1 MAATCLLANCS
12 DRDNFQMIWSRRNLA
27 ILEPNSSDRDSEWR
41 YSIVRPKEPSED
53 SRDVVFEYLTPL
65 QLNLAAGDGFRVAPE
80 AATLGLARDP
90 PW

>member
-27 ILEPNSSDRDSEWR
+27 ILEPSSSDRDSEWR
-41 YSIVRPKEPSED
+41 STIGRPKEPSED
-53 SRDVVFEYLTPL
+53 SRDVVFEYLAPL
-65 QLNLAAGDGFRVAPE
+65 QLKSGRWRRLQCEFQRRPPRAGPR
-80 AATLGLARDP
+80 P